1 MENISLPAPFPTS
14 PKLCSFRGNI
24 PQAPSLGSRTFAWAI
39 WSENLLP
46 NVNVFS
52 VVLCLCVV
60 VSPWSFLSLQLV
72 NNPLASQAA
81 AAAAAAAMGSIA
93 SSQAFGNTLSSL
105 QGVTGQLVTNAQGQV
120 SGSGNK
126 SEFVWQLE
134 LGKEMNFFCMTVIC
148 NRSHLWQI
156 NNVDQQCQEDEKAWE
171 LFLYF
176 RNKTVF
182 FFSFP

>member
-1 MENISLPAPFPTS
+1 MPAIIEKVFNGLRVKKEKEYFPSSPFPTS
-14 PKLCSFRGNI
+14 PKLCSFRGNV
-24 PQAPSLGSRTFAWAI
+24 PAPLLGSQTFAWAI
-39 WSENLLP
+39 WSENLPP
-46 NVNVFS
+46 NVNVVS
-52 VVLCLCVV
+52 IVLCLCVV

-148 NRSHLWQI
+148 NHSHY
-156 NNVDQQCQEDEKAWE
+156 VK
-171 LFLYF
+171 
-176 RNKTVF
+176 
-182 FFSFP
+182 

>member
-1 MENISLPAPFPTS
+1 MNIVS
-14 PKLCSFRGNI
+14 I
-24 PQAPSLGSRTFAWAI
+24 
-39 WSENLLP
+39 
-46 NVNVFS
+46 
-52 VVLCLCVV
+52 VLCLCVV

-105 QGVTGQLVTNAQGQV
+105 QGATGQLVTNAQGQV

-134 LGKEMNFFCMTVIC
+134 LGKEINFFCMTVIC
-148 NRSHLWQI
+148 NRSHSCQI
-156 NNVDQQCQEDEKAWE
+156 NNVDQQCQEEEKAWE
-171 LFLYF
+171 VFLYF
-176 RNKTVF
+176 RNKIF
-182 FFSFP
+182 FFLSPRMSTKFYVGFISVQWLVLWP